1 MLGTTKFPA
10 LAMLMLLLVAAPVFA
25 GTTTYTTQTSFAA
38 ATTGLTTENFDGAAL
53 GSVTGPIDGLNF
65 TANIAG
71 GGMLSIANT
80 FDTTSGTQY
89 LGTDLLGNSFASQDN
104 FTVTLP
110 SASTA
115 VGLYL
120 LIGGT
125 LSGDDF
131 TLSVAGGDA
140 MNSGVS
146 EEMLGDG
153 TMVYFLGLTSTTPFT
168 SATLGLTTPAG
179 AGDGPYWNVDDL
191 SYGTA
196 KTGIITPPVPEP
208 SGLLLLG
215 AGLAAVVRCLKKA

>member
-1 MLGTTKFPA
+1 MLRTTKFPA
-10 LAMLMLLLVAAPVFA
+10 LAVLVLLLVAAPVFA
-25 GTTTYTTQTSFAA
+25 GATTYTTESSFAA

-53 GSVTGPIDGLNF
+53 GSVTGPIDGLTF

-89 LGTDLLGNSFASQDN
+89 LGSSLPGNSFASQDN

-115 VGLYL
+115 VGMYL
-120 LIGGT
+120 LIGGP

-140 MNSGVS
+140 MNSAVP
-146 EEMLGDG
+146 EETLGDG
-153 TMVYFLGLTSTTPFT
+153 TIVYFLGLTSTTPFT

-179 AGDGPYWNVDDL
+179 AADGPYWNVDDL

-196 KTGIITPPVPEP
+196 NGSMTPPVPEP
-208 SGLLLLG
+208 SSLLLLG
-215 AGLAAVVRCLKKA
+215 AGLAAVVRRVKKA